1 MMIPEKKEKNQFL
14 KYLTLMGVAA
24 QMGVT
29 IYLGAYFGKKLDIS
43 YPNEKNYYTILFTL
57 LGVFIAMF
65 VLVKQLNRI
74 TKN

>member
-1 MMIPEKKEKNQFL
+1 MMIPEKKEKNQFP
-14 KYLTLMGVAA
+14 KYLALIGVAA

-29 IYLGAYFGKKLDIS
+29 IYMGAYFGKKLDIL
-43 YPNEKNYYTILFTL
+43 YTNEKNYYTILLTL

-74 TKN
+74 TNN